1 MARAQSWD
9 PSERLPWLA
18 DTSRARPQ
26 PRQARRSWYPLVAA
40 VSVAG
45 AIAYGG
51 WTAVERSR
59 APPPAPASVRSAET
73 APLSAPQAAVPQE
86 ARPQPPSASE
96 RAALRPAAEPTA
108 AQRTVADPAPA
119 RRVKPATSSRRAT
132 ARVAPKQRQRV
143 QRRATAAPAYQP
155 RAWSSGVR
163 GRIIQVGAFATPAQA
178 HREWNRVYYRH
189 PLLRPLPPRVVRSN
203 IRGRTYY
210 RLQLGTFSHAHSE
223 LLCQRLR
230 SAGEGCIVLGVR
242 GNRR

>member
-9 PSERLPWLA
+9 PSERLPWLT
-18 DTSRARPQ
+18 DTARARPQ
-26 PRQARRSWYPLVAA
+26 PRQPRRSWYPLVAA
-40 VSVAG
+40 VSIAG

-51 WTAVERSR
+51 WTAVERTTAP
-59 APPPAPASVRSAET
+59 APPQAPVRSVEAAPLPAPR
-73 APLSAPQAAVPQE
+73 AAVPQE

-96 RAALRPAAEPTA
+96 REALRPAAEA
-108 AQRTVADPAPA
+108 SAVERTLATPAPA
-119 RRVKPATSSRRAT
+119 KRVKPAPSRRA
-132 ARVAPKQRQRV
+132 APRQRERV
-143 QRRATAAPAYQP
+143 QSRATAASAYQP

-178 HREWNRVYYRH
+178 NREWNRVYYRH